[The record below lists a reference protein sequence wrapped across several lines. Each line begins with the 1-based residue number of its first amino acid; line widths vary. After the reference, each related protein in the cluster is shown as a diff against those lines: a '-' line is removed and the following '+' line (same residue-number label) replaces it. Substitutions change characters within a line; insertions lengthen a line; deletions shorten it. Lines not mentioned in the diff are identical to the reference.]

1 MKTSD
6 SKLALKWGCDTRTI
20 RRWRKAA
27 APLANQKAMHTWLAG
42 RKSLPP
48 RTAALVARCTAKA
61 LGRAATA
68 DTTEAT
74 TGAPAALRRLESAES
89 LTYKVLQTALKSGN
103 PSAVKAARETWLA
116 ITNALRRFDLQVER
130 GLRDSDELVTRGEVE
145 RCVGSFM
152 YWLRLAARQ
161 ASSTLI
167 AGLSAHSDLVGA
179 FETLKAQL
187 WENQISAL
195 AAMASTPCKAGLPA
209 WWLKAACGSLD
220 DAFTG
225 TEATVAS
232 RRGALEQ
239 IFAGLVQG
247 NAQARLERLT
257 GVPTAPQ

>member
-1 MKTSD
+1 MKPTD
-6 SKLALKWGCDTRTI
+6 SKLASKWGCDARTI
-20 RRWRKAA
+20 RRWRKDG
-27 APLANQKAMHTWLAG
+27 APLASVKAMHTWLAT

-48 RTAALVARCTAKA
+48 GTQALVARCTAKA

-89 LTYKVLQTALKSGN
+89 LTYRVLQTALKSGN

-130 GLRDSDELVTRGEVE
+130 GLRDADELVPRGEVE

-161 ASSTLI
+161 AASTMI
-167 AGLSAHSDLVGA
+167 SNLSAHTDLVGA

-209 WWLKAACGSLD
+209 WWIKAACGSLD
-220 DAFTG
+220 DAFTA
-225 TEATVAS
+225 TEALVGS
-232 RRGALEQ
+232 RRESLEQ
-239 IFAGLVQG
+239 IFGGLVNS